1 MSQQD
6 QLKVI
11 FLGGVGEIGKNMSLL
26 ECGDDILVIDCGIGF
41 PENDMLGVDVVIPD
55 YSYLVENRERIRGM
69 VFTHGHED
77 HVGGFPFF
85 LRAIGEPAFPVF
97 AAPLTRGI
105 IEAKLSEWDALPT
118 ADFQEVQAGDTVEV
132 GCFTVEFIHVNHSI
146 PAACGLGIRT
156 PAGSVVHSGD
166 FKIDHTPV
174 DGKPLDVERF
184 VAYGD
189 GETLLLIMDAT
200 NAEKQGYVASE
211 RGVGDRM
218 QTLFAEAEGRVIVAT
233 FASNIHRIQ
242 QVMDISSRL
251 GRKVCVDGRSMLRN
265 IQVASKLGYLNIP
278 SDLRI
283 DLADVTT
290 YDPRE
295 VTVLTTG
302 SQGEPMSVL
311 VRMSEGEHK
320 HLKTQPGDTV
330 VLSANPIPGNE
341 ALIWRTVNN
350 LCRQGAR
357 VIHSAID
364 TVHVSGHANREE
376 MKLMISMV
384 RPEFVLPF
392 HGEPRHQNQV
402 VQLAQ
407 TLGIGNERVLV
418 LDNYEIV
425 TLRPGKASVS
435 GRVPGEAIMVDGMG
449 IGDVGDAVLRDRRI
463 LSTDGVVFV
472 TAVIDDL
479 TGDVLDGPVVET
491 RGFVQ
496 VSGAAELLE
505 DAVDEVANALTEA
518 DPDDELEDIEARV
531 RRTVQKLLRDRTGRR
546 PMVIPVLLVVGD
558 GEGEELEDGVN

>member
-1 MSQQD
+1 
-6 QLKVI
+6 
-11 FLGGVGEIGKNMSLL
+11 
-26 ECGDDILVIDCGIGF
+26 
-41 PENDMLGVDVVIPD
+41 
-55 YSYLVENRERIRGM
+55 
-69 VFTHGHED
+69 
-77 HVGGFPFF
+77 
-85 LRAIGEPAFPVF
+85 
-97 AAPLTRGI
+97 
-105 IEAKLSEWDALPT
+105 
-118 ADFQEVQAGDTVEV
+118 
-132 GCFTVEFIHVNHSI
+132 
-146 PAACGLGIRT
+146 
-156 PAGSVVHSGD
+156 
-166 FKIDHTPV
+166 
-174 DGKPLDVERF
+174 
-184 VAYGD
+184 
-189 GETLLLIMDAT
+189 
-200 NAEKQGYVASE
+200 
-211 RGVGDRM
+211 
-218 QTLFAEAEGRVIVAT
+218 
-233 FASNIHRIQ
+233 
-242 QVMDISSRL
+242 
-251 GRKVCVDGRSMLRN
+251 
-265 IQVASKLGYLNIP
+265 
-278 SDLRI
+278 
-283 DLADVTT
+283 
-290 YDPRE
+290 
-295 VTVLTTG
+295 
-302 SQGEPMSVL
+302 
-311 VRMSEGEHK
+311 
-320 HLKTQPGDTV
+320 
-330 VLSANPIPGNE
+330 
-341 ALIWRTVNN
+341 
-350 LCRQGAR
+350 
-357 VIHSAID
+357 
-364 TVHVSGHANREE
+364 

>member
-1 MSQQD
+1 
-6 QLKVI
+6 
-11 FLGGVGEIGKNMSLL
+11 
-26 ECGDDILVIDCGIGF
+26 
-41 PENDMLGVDVVIPD
+41 
-55 YSYLVENRERIRGM
+55 
-69 VFTHGHED
+69 
-77 HVGGFPFF
+77 
-85 LRAIGEPAFPVF
+85 
-97 AAPLTRGI
+97 
-105 IEAKLSEWDALPT
+105 
-118 ADFQEVQAGDTVEV
+118 
-132 GCFTVEFIHVNHSI
+132 
-146 PAACGLGIRT
+146 
-156 PAGSVVHSGD
+156 
-166 FKIDHTPV
+166 
-174 DGKPLDVERF
+174 
-184 VAYGD
+184 
-189 GETLLLIMDAT
+189 
-200 NAEKQGYVASE
+200 
-211 RGVGDRM
+211 
-218 QTLFAEAEGRVIVAT
+218 
-233 FASNIHRIQ
+233 
-242 QVMDISSRL
+242 
-251 GRKVCVDGRSMLRN
+251 MLRN

-357 VIHSAID
+357 VIYSAID

>member
-6 QLKVI
+6 QLQVI

-26 ECGDDILVIDCGIGF
+26 ECGDDIVLIDCGIGF

-55 YSYLVENRERIRGM
+55 YTYLVENRDRIRGM

-85 LRAIGEPAFPVF
+85 LRAIGEPDFPVF

-105 IEAKLSEWDALPT
+105 IEAKLAEWDGLPT
-118 ADFQEVQAGDTVEV
+118 ADFQEVQAGDVVEI

-156 PAGSVVHSGD
+156 PVGSVVHSGD

-174 DGKPLDVERF
+174 DGRPLDVERF

-189 GETLLLIMDAT
+189 GETLLLIMDST
-200 NAEKQGYVASE
+200 NAEKHGYVASE

-218 QTLFAEAEGRVIVAT
+218 QALFAEAEGRVIVAT
-233 FASNIHRIQ
+233 FASNIHRMQ
-242 QVMDISSRL
+242 QVFDISSRL

-265 IQVASKLGYLNIP
+265 IQVASRLGYLTIP
-278 SDLRI
+278 PDVRI
-283 DLADVTT
+283 DLDDVTS

-357 VIHSAID
+357 VIYSAID
-364 TVHVSGHANREE
+364 SVHVSGHANREE

-418 LDNYEIV
+418 VDNYEVV
-425 TLRPGKASVS
+425 TIRPGRASVS
-435 GRVPGEAIMVDGMG
+435 GRVPGEAVMVDGMG

-505 DAVDEVANALTEA
+505 DTVDEVANALAEA
-518 DPDDELEDIEARV
+518 DPDEELEDIEARV

-558 GEGEELEDGVN
+558 GEEAEEVN